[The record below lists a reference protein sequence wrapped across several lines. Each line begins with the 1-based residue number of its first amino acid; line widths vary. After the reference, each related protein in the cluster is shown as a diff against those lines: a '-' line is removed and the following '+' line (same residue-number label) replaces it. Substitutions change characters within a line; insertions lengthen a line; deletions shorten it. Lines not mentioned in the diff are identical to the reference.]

1 MKRKTISRKTKK
13 RKIINQKTKKRKSM
27 KQKYIKQ
34 KYIKMMGGTILGI
47 GNDGCVI
54 DSVSCK
60 NPEMD
65 EKNIISK
72 IFKKDININKELQ
85 EKLLEIDPNR
95 ERFISYQFCDN
106 PNFNNYADITECKGQ
121 IKSELNE
128 SLIAFMPLLEPLK
141 DPKKMSKIQYRYL
154 KKSMELL
161 RENHI
166 SHGDLPGN
174 VMINPIDNL
183 PRIIDWEHANI
194 NTDKINLDIDY
205 NAFFNEFKII
215 NV

>member
-1 MKRKTISRKTKK
+1 
-13 RKIINQKTKKRKSM
+13 
-27 KQKYIKQ
+27 
-34 KYIKMMGGTILGI
+34 
-47 GNDGCVI
+47 
-54 DSVSCK
+54 
-60 NPEMD
+60 
-65 EKNIISK
+65 
-72 IFKKDININKELQ
+72 
-85 EKLLEIDPNR
+85 
-95 ERFISYQFCDN
+95 
-106 PNFNNYADITECKGQ
+106 
-121 IKSELNE
+121 
-128 SLIAFMPLLEPLK
+128 MPLLEPLK